1 MFRKVLQIFILVL
14 GLVMFNAQALAQGC
28 VNCRT
33 QIESSQQNELTVGN
47 GINAGIT
54 ILMISPYILL
64 AVAFYFIFGK
74 RVKYFFKDLIGLWK
88 K

>member
-1 MFRKVLQIFILVL
+1 MRRALRNIVLLIAGFILL
-14 GLVMFNAQALAQGC
+14 NAQALAQGC

-33 QIESSQQNELTVGN
+33 QIESSEQNELTVGN

-54 ILMISPYILL
+54 ILMVAPYILL

-74 RVKYFFKDLIGLWK
+74 RIMYFFKDLLGMWK

>member
-1 MFRKVLQIFILVL
+1 MRNKLKYSFVLLVGFL
-14 GLVMFNAQALAQGC
+14 LLNAEAIAQGC
-28 VNCRT
+28 VQCRS

-54 ILMISPYILL
+54 ILMVSPYILL

-74 RVKYFFKDLIGLWK
+74 RITYFFKDLIGLWK

>member
-1 MFRKVLQIFILVL
+1 MGKKLIHICLLLIGILLLSTEV
-14 GLVMFNAQALAQGC
+14 LAQGC
-28 VNCRT
+28 VQCRS

-54 ILMISPYILL
+54 ILMVSPYILL

-74 RVKYFFKDLIGLWK
+74 RIKYFFKDLIGLWK